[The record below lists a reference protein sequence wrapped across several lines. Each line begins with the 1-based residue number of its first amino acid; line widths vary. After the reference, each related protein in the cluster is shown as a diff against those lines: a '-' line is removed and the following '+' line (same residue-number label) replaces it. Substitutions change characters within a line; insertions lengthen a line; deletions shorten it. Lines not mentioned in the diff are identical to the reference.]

1 MNGNKV
7 IDALG
12 LNKVTTRRLKK
23 ILKEDFGGDVMLM
36 FDDVERMTVDVEH
49 YKGAAAIRDL
59 KNELKRVT
67 NY

>member
-12 LNKVTTRRLKK
+12 LSKVTTRRLKK

-49 YKGAAAIRDL
+49 YKGVAAIRDL

>member
-7 IDALG
+7 IDALR
-12 LNKVTTRRLKK
+12 LSKADTRRLKK
-23 ILKEDFGGDVMLM
+23 ILKEDFNGDITLML
-36 FDDVERMTVDVEH
+36 DDIERMVVNIEH
-49 YKGAAAIRDL
+49 YEGAALIRDL